1 VTQHVDRVHLPPE
14 ILQIQLG
21 PPPRQLA
28 GLHPVEEHDGPLPR
42 HTGHSTQD
50 QRWLVTRKPSV
61 RGTPGERVATDLR
74 AESLGIQANAVDRAR
89 KPNWLFLGSI
99 ASFVGLVL
107 TMIIALADRQT
118 AQDALAR

>member
-1 VTQHVDRVHLPPE
+1 MDRFSVIQAIQPKTNDGSSPASL
-14 ILQIQLG
+14 QLG
-21 PPPRQLA
+21 VRQASESQQISEPR
-28 GLHPVEEHDGPLPR
+28 G
-42 HTGHSTQD
+42 
-50 QRWLVTRKPSV
+50 
-61 RGTPGERVATDLR
+61 
-74 AESLGIQANAVDRAR
+74 LGIQANAVDRAR